1 LGAPHSQDF
10 IEAVRNAGDIVTV
23 ISEYVPLK
31 QAGVRQKG
39 LCPFHQEKTPSFT
52 VDADNQLFYCFGCQ
66 TGGDVFKF
74 VQLYE
79 SVGFGEALELLAD
92 KFGVPVPTRN
102 TRGDDPY
109 ARMLLLNRDAASFY
123 QGALASEAGDA
134 CRAYLTSRGL
144 RDETA
149 KRLGVGYAPGG
160 WETLLNHLTSKR
172 YSAKEIEKAG
182 LAVPRKSGSG
192 QYDRFRDRLIFPIRD
207 IQGRSIAFGG
217 RTLGD
222 DQPKYINSPE
232 SPTYTKGEH
241 LYGMDIA
248 RDSIRREGFALIVE
262 GYLDFAALYEAGF
275 TNVVAS
281 LGTAFTPAQARL
293 LARYTQRVTVSYDGD
308 AAGAKATARSLDLLL
323 EKGFEVR
330 VVDLSDGEDPDDYI
344 RKHGAESYARLV
356 REAPA
361 YIEFLV
367 RKEVRARDL
376 NRIEEKVAAIHAVL
390 PHVAK
395 LQSAIERA
403 AWADRIGDA
412 LQIED
417 GMVMQELRDSL
428 KSAQTTIRHNPG
440 PSRPVRET
448 EVILIQ
454 RLLGSEGERA
464 LCEERLDH
472 EVLQHRGVRAIV
484 ETILNLNRAGRS
496 CDYPTVLETLP
507 EEADRDLLTE
517 IAFREL
523 PEDGPDVEDCLWSFE
538 QERLQRQGRE
548 AVREVNRLQTDGGRD
563 AEVSDVDRQLRELQ
577 QIARERDELLRAE
590 RSE

>member
-1 LGAPHSQDF
+1 MGAPHSQDF